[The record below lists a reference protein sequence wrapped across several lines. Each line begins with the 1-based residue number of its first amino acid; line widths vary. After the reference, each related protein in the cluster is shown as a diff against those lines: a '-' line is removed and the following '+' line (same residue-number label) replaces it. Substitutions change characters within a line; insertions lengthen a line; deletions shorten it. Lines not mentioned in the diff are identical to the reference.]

1 MFNSG
6 QFFMAVPPHHHGMPD
21 TGERRPIT
29 RFANA
34 KEAETVHESR
44 NLDSKTKQDAAEAVR
59 ENRSRGRRN
68 FSSGKTAKPAE
79 APAKKGE
86 QQLDQEASA
95 RMVDEGD
102 PSKSST
108 ETIPPGPNSKKQ
120 GK

>member
-1 MFNSG
+1 
-6 QFFMAVPPHHHGMPD
+6 MPD

-44 NLDSKTKQDAAEAVR
+44 NMDSKTKQDTAEAVR
-59 ENRSRGRRN
+59 ENRSRENRHI
-68 FSSGKTAKPAE
+68 SSGKKAKPAE
-79 APAKKGE
+79 APAEKGD

-102 PSKSST
+102 PSKSSI
-108 ETIPPGPNSKKQ
+108 EAIPSDSKSKTPGK
-120 GK
+120 